1 MKSGRKIS
9 ELIQDLQSIDE
20 QWETVFLNE
29 EKREK
34 ETEEKLDRL
43 LNVLRQELKAEEPET
58 VREYLRLLKV
68 RNETAEK
75 LIKTAKSMLQI
86 YMEFSLLRELEDRS
100 DESVRGLLSTIYNK
114 YIVRFEQGYL
124 NNFANKK
131 YDEEVLGNLV
141 ACITYLTD
149 YYIARSYTMQG
160 IIKDLEDESGL
171 SLENCEYWGE
181 LIEQNYSMLKMNYI
195 VSELGKIK
203 KRLYD

>member
-9 ELIQDLQSIDE
+9 ELIQDLQSIDK

-114 YIVRFEQGYL
+114 YIVRFEPGYL

-171 SLENCEYWGE
+171 SQENCEYWGE

>member
-34 ETEEKLDRL
+34 QTEEKLDRL

-114 YIVRFEQGYL
+114 YIVRFEPGYL

-171 SLENCEYWGE
+171 SQENCEYWGE

>member
-124 NNFANKK
+124 NNSNFPRQKW
-131 YDEEVLGNLV
+131 D
-141 ACITYLTD
+141 
-149 YYIARSYTMQG
+149 SH
-160 IIKDLEDESGL
+160 LEKSIL
-171 SLENCEYWGE
+171 
-181 LIEQNYSMLKMNYI
+181 
-195 VSELGKIK
+195 
-203 KRLYD
+203 

>member
-1 MKSGRKIS
+1 M
-9 ELIQDLQSIDE
+9 
-20 QWETVFLNE
+20 
-29 EKREK
+29 
-34 ETEEKLDRL
+34 
-43 LNVLRQELKAEEPET
+43 
-58 VREYLRLLKV
+58 
-68 RNETAEK
+68 
-75 LIKTAKSMLQI
+75 
-86 YMEFSLLRELEDRS
+86 LRELEDRS

-114 YIVRFEQGYL
+114 YIVRFEPGYL

-171 SLENCEYWGE
+171 SQENCEYWGE

>member
-114 YIVRFEQGYL
+114 YIVRFEPGYL

-171 SLENCEYWGE
+171 SQENCEYWGE

-203 KRLYD
+203 KRLSD